1 MATPITEAPQ
11 QAADRLAQI
20 QRPARALLGW
30 MEEGQA
36 VLFQA
41 GQRTDRSTPEYVE
54 RAELAR
60 AAVAARRPGVDQEEL
75 LSEAPM
81 DLRDHIEALRQP
93 AAAFF
98 NEGWSVAIVD
108 LRKVCG
114 VQTHVFT
121 DHTEQRTAVADAN
134 DLRSLAAISLP
145 LPVQAELPAQF
156 DQVRQAWILSA
167 ANPNLRIVGNWLGP
181 LNQGAV
187 GLGFAVS
194 LTPSYLQVARFQN
207 RFLLRDGYHRA
218 YGLLRR
224 GIFLVPSFFRDFGP
238 FQDLGLPPGM
248 LPQSAYLGDR
258 PPLLTDYLD
267 DAVSADV
274 MLPAFQKMIVIH
286 GMELT
291 PIG

>member
-1 MATPITEAPQ
+1 MTTPIIETFQ
-11 QAADRLAQI
+11 QPVERLAQI

-30 MEEGQA
+30 MEEKQA

-41 GQRTDRSTPEYVE
+41 GQRTDRNAPGYVE

-60 AAVAARRPGVDQEEL
+60 TAVAARRPDVDQADL
-75 LSEAPM
+75 LSDVPM
-81 DLRDHIEALRQP
+81 DLHDHIEALRQP
-93 AAAFF
+93 AGAFF
-98 NEGWSVAIVD
+98 DEGWSVAIAD

-121 DHTEQRTAVADAN
+121 DHTGLRTTVTDPT
-134 DLRSLAAISLP
+134 DLRSLAAITLP
-145 LPVQAELPAQF
+145 LPTQAELPAQF

-167 ANPNLRIVGNWLGP
+167 ANPNLRIVGNWAGP
-181 LNQGAV
+181 LNQGV
-187 GLGFAVS
+187 IGLGFAVS

-218 YGLLRR
+218 YGFLRR
-224 GIFLVPSFFRDFGP
+224 GIFHVPAFFRDFGP
-238 FQDLGLPPGM
+238 FQDLGLPPGT

-258 PPLLTDYLD
+258 PPILPDYLD